1 MRNTI
6 QKLMCMFLLL
16 GATYVYGQRTAY
28 ENKVIEIKA
37 KYLRKFGMPA
47 QEVEVLRKRG
57 DFLLDSALNQQA
69 NKYEKRYG
77 NAVMLATLLE
87 MRKEIKEAE
96 KLKTT
101 ADLNKEIRAKKES
114 EEYRR
119 KEEVKRKEEERK
131 REEEAEQ
138 AKALEEAKKT
148 DLYIIGK
155 EIKDKFVKWAK
166 RGEFEKTEEYD
177 NRMMFQKKEYLNKLV
192 SIEFRGTFR
201 EFRPEIRLLEYDPD
215 REEYNIKVDFNYFN
229 RAVNTAI
236 NVDVETAKTMKSKN
250 RFYIDKGIRKQDVVI
265 GNGYFFINKFMFD
278 NKYYPI
284 TLGSK
289 YINLSDYT
297 LSTDEL
303 GLTEYFQENYQIK
316 LSEIEIGLPEH
327 YKEVPKIDN
336 LDYKFKTYYHKIN
349 DEEFDSYFAKIGKGM
364 AVNTT
369 SVGLNYTISFTI
381 NEDCS
386 ISDISVESSSGEHS
400 REIFNKKGKEYFDKK
415 GERAF
420 KQMLN
425 DKICRK
431 PATIDGV
438 PVKYEMEL
446 PISMISELEVMGVE
460 KI

>member
-155 EIKDKFVKWAK
+155 EIKDKFVKWEK
-166 RGEFEKTEEYD
+166 RGEFEKTEEYN

-215 REEYNIKVDFNYFN
+215 REQYNIKVDFNYFN
-229 RAVNTAI
+229 RAV
-236 NVDVETAKTMKSKN
+236 
-250 RFYIDKGIRKQDVVI
+250 
-265 GNGYFFINKFMFD
+265 
-278 NKYYPI
+278 
-284 TLGSK
+284 
-289 YINLSDYT
+289 
-297 LSTDEL
+297 
-303 GLTEYFQENYQIK
+303 K
-316 LSEIEIGLPEH
+316 LL
-327 YKEVPKIDN
+327 
-336 LDYKFKTYYHKIN
+336 L
-349 DEEFDSYFAKIGKGM
+349 M
-364 AVNTT
+364 
-369 SVGLNYTISFTI
+369 
-381 NEDCS
+381 
-386 ISDISVESSSGEHS
+386 
-400 REIFNKKGKEYFDKK
+400 
-415 GERAF
+415 
-420 KQMLN
+420 
-425 DKICRK
+425 
-431 PATIDGV
+431 
-438 PVKYEMEL
+438 
-446 PISMISELEVMGVE
+446 
-460 KI
+460 